1 MSKIFV
7 DQVDPKT
14 GTSLT
19 LGTSGDTVNIPSG
32 VTLAN
37 AGTVTGL
44 PASAIS
50 SGTIATARLGSG
62 TASSSTFLRGDQTYA
77 TAGEANTPYFK
88 AYTSGSTQ
96 QGNSGAYT
104 DPVLFA
110 TEMFDSDSAFASSIF
125 TVPAGKGGKYFFHA
139 QIEFYQNMYDC
150 YLLLVKN
157 STNVSVARNKRQTD
171 SSLWNLRTV
180 TVSTI
185 LDMAAGDTMKAKVY
199 AETSDSQYNIFASE
213 TSNYFEG
220 FRIAT

>member
-1 MSKIFV
+1 MCF
-7 DQVDPKT
+7 P
-14 GTSLT
+14 
-19 LGTSGDTVNIPSG
+19 
-32 VTLAN
+32 VT
-37 AGTVTGL
+37 
-44 PASAIS
+44 I
-50 SGTIATARLGSG
+50 GSG

-77 TAGEANTPYFK
+77 TAGEVNTPYFK

-96 QGNSGAYT
+96 QANSGAYT
-104 DPVLFA
+104 DPVAFA
-110 TEMFDSDSAFASSIF
+110 TEMFDSDNAFASNIF
-125 TVPAGKGGKYFFHA
+125 TVPSGKAGKYFFHA

>member
-1 MSKIFV
+1 MSKTQIPRGGITADAIDATLIADDAISEEHIDATV
-7 DQVDPKT
+7 IT
-14 GTSLT
+14 GSTALAAT
-19 LGTSGDTVNIPSG
+19 PADTDELLISD
-32 VTLAN
+32 
-37 AGTVTGL
+37 AGTIKRIDYSHIKGQL
-44 PASAIS
+44 
-50 SGTIATARLGSG
+50 
-62 TASSSTFLRGDQTYA
+62 
-77 TAGEANTPYFK
+77 NTPYFK

-96 QGNSGAYT
+96 QVNSGAYL
-104 DPVLFA
+104 DPIVFA
-110 TEMFDSDSAFASSIF
+110 TEMFDSDNAFASNIF
-125 TVPAGKGGKYFFHA
+125 TVPSGKAGKYFFHA

-171 SSLWNLRTV
+171 SSLWSQRTV

>member
-1 MSKIFV
+1 MSKLFV

-14 GTSLT
+14 ATTLT
-19 LGTSGDTVNIPSG
+19 LGTSGDTITVPSG
-32 VTLAN
+32 AELKSN
-37 AGTVTGL
+37 KL
-44 PASAIS
+44 SPASSTALQIGD
-50 SGTIATARLGSG
+50 SGDTITIPAGATIANSG
-62 TASSSTFLRGDQTYA
+62 TATGF
-77 TAGEANTPYFK
+77 GESNTPYFK

-96 QGNSGAYT
+96 QGSSGAYT

-171 SSLWNLRTV
+171 SSLWNMRTV

-199 AETSDSQYNIFASE
+199 AETSDSDYNIFASE